1 MSDVLPITAIV
12 HTKNS
17 AETLARCLQ
26 SLPTVAELLVVD
38 MKSTDDSLP
47 IAKQFN
53 AKILSVDDVG
63 FTDPARNIAFAAAT
77 QPWLL
82 LVDADE
88 ALPPETT
95 EWLPELLT
103 NTDKSIYALPRKN
116 YFFGKQLKHTGWW
129 PDYQVRLFRAGSV
142 QWPAKI
148 HTQPQMS
155 QEPHK
160 LPARDE
166 YALSHLN
173 YQHIDQFID
182 RMNRY
187 TTIEAMSEPPVSSE
201 DPWLLLQI
209 RELLSRL
216 GAHEGW
222 RDKEQGLAASLLQ
235 SFYPLVTSLKRWE
248 MKDFSASPTFD
259 ESLEKQLDTAVTEL
273 RYWRASIR
281 VQKSSGLAKLFWRIR
296 RKLQL

>member
-1 MSDVLPITAIV
+1 MPDVLPITAIV

-26 SLPTVAELLVVD
+26 SLPPVAELLVVD
-38 MKSTDDSLP
+38 MKSTDDSLR

-88 ALPPETT
+88 ALPPETSQ
-95 EWLPELLT
+95 WLPDLLA
-103 NTDKSIYALPRKN
+103 NTEKSIYALPRIN

-129 PDYQVRLFRAGSV
+129 PDYQVRLFRAGTV

-148 HTQPQMS
+148 HTQPTMS
-155 QEPHK
+155 EQPHK
-160 LPARDE
+160 LPASDA

-187 TTIEAMSEPPVSSE
+187 TTIEAMSGEHVSS
-201 DPWLLLQI
+201 DDQWLLLQM
-209 RELLSRL
+209 REFLSRL

-222 RDKEQGLAASLLQ
+222 RDKEHGLAASLLQ
-235 SFYPLVTSLKRWE
+235 SFYPLVSSLKRWE
-248 MKDFSASPTFD
+248 AAGFSSSPTFD
-259 ESLEKQLDTAVTEL
+259 ESLEKQLDSAVKEL
-273 RYWRASIR
+273 GYWRASIR
-281 VQKSSGLAKLFWRIR
+281 IQKSSGFSRLLWRVR
-296 RKLQL
+296 RKLQV